1 MPNYRLT
8 LSYDGTNRPGWQ
20 RLAPNDRSIQGRLE
34 AALTELFGQ
43 PVEVNGIRAAPL
55 DFTVVRA

>member
-34 AALTELFGQ
+34 AALTELFGHQ
-43 PVEVNGIRAAPL
+43 V
-55 DFTVVRA
+55 